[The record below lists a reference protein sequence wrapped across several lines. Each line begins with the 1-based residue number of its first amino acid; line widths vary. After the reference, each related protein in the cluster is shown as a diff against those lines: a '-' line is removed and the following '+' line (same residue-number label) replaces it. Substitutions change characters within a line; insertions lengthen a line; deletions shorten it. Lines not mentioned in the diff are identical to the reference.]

1 MDELVHVGVVG
12 AEPESDDDE
21 LIKLMIVE
29 DSPEYSVS
37 VVVSHPRQTKLRKF

>member
-21 LIKLMIVE
+21 LMMIVE